1 MDGKGEMSKMRILV
15 TGGGGYLGS
24 VLTRKLLAKGYQVRV
39 IDPLWYGKDTISECM
54 KNDNFEL
61 MQEDIR
67 DLTAVVRALKGT
79 DAVIHLASIVG
90 MPAANLDPKTST
102 EINYLSTKNIAELCT
117 LYGIGTFV
125 FASTCSVYGA
135 QPGKMISEKSSVSP
149 LDVYAET
156 KYRSEK
162 AIYQVYE
169 APTIVRFGTL
179 FGLSPR
185 MRFDLAINLFMA
197 KAFSREKIT
206 VFGGNQHRPFLHVA
220 DAADALIF
228 SLEKNLDGIYNIISE
243 NFTILE
249 AAERISKLTGAE
261 IEVTDNI
268 VDKRD
273 YVVSADKIKQ
283 FGFTA
288 SRNVE
293 YAVEETR
300 KAFDEGR
307 IKSYKEAR
315 YSNYESLFT
324 SKDIQAKVYTQGPI
338 FK

>member
-1 MDGKGEMSKMRILV
+1 MDGEREIRVLI

-24 VLTRKLLAKGYQVRV
+24 IFTRKLLSKGYSVRV
-39 IDPLWYGKDTISECM
+39 IDPLWYGRNPIESCIGDE
-54 KNDNFEL
+54 NFEL

-67 DLTAVVRALKGT
+67 DLTAVVKALKDV
-79 DAVIHLASIVG
+79 DAVVHLASIVG
-90 MPAANLDPKTST
+90 MPAVNLDPRTNTK
-102 EINYLSTKNIAELCT
+102 INYLATRNIAELCS
-117 LYGIGTFV
+117 LYGIGTFL

-135 QPGKMISEKSSVSP
+135 QPGKVITEKSPVSP

-156 KYRSEK
+156 KYKSEK

-169 APTIVRFGTL
+169 APTVVRFGTL
-179 FGLSPR
+179 FGMSPR

-197 KAFSREKIT
+197 KALSKEKIT

-220 DAADALIF
+220 DAADALAF
-228 SLEKNLDGIYNIISE
+228 VLEKNLDGIYNVISE
-243 NFTILE
+243 NFTIME

-261 IEVTDNI
+261 IEVSNAI

-273 YVVSADKIKQ
+273 YVVSAEKIRQ
-283 FGFTA
+283 FGFAA

-293 YAVEETR
+293 YAVKETQE
-300 KAFDEGR
+300 AFERGKIGD
-307 IKSYKEAR
+307 YKEPK
-315 YSNYESLFT
+315 YSNYESLFS
-324 SKDIQAKVYTQGPI
+324 SKEIQAKVYTQGPI

>member
-1 MDGKGEMSKMRILV
+1 MMRILV

-24 VLTRKLLAKGYQVRV
+24 VLSRKLLAKGYQVRV
-39 IDPLWYGKDTISECM
+39 IDPLWYGRSPIEECVKDS
-54 KNDNFEL
+54 NFEL

-67 DLTAVVRALKGT
+67 DLTAVVKALKNV

-90 MPAANLDPKTST
+90 MPAANLDPRTST
-102 EINYLSTKNIAELCT
+102 EINYLATKNIAELCA
-117 LYGIGTFV
+117 LYGIGTLV

-135 QPGKMISEKSSVSP
+135 QPGKVISEKSPVSP

-162 AIYQVYE
+162 AIYQIYE

-197 KAFSREKIT
+197 KALNNEKIT

-220 DAADALIF
+220 DAADALVF
-228 SLEKNLDGIYNIISE
+228 VLEKNLDGIYNIISE
-243 NFTILE
+243 NFTIME
-249 AAERISKLTGAE
+249 AAQRISKLTGAE
-261 IEVTDNI
+261 IEVSDTI

-273 YVVSADKIKQ
+273 YTVSADKIKQ
-283 FGFTA
+283 YGFVP
-288 SRNVE
+288 SRHVE

-300 KAFDEGR
+300 KAFKEGK
-307 IKSYKEAR
+307 IKNYKEPR

-324 SKDIQAKVYTQGPI
+324 SKELQEKVYTQGPI

>member
-1 MDGKGEMSKMRILV
+1 MKVLV

-24 VLTRKLLAKGYQVRV
+24 VLTQKLLSKGYRV
-39 IDPLWYGKDTISECM
+39 KVMDPLWYGREPIQEFLTHE
-54 KNDNFEL
+54 NFEL
-61 MQEDIR
+61 MQDDIR
-67 DLTAVVRALKGT
+67 DLNAVVKAIRDVDG
-79 DAVIHLASIVG
+79 VIHLASIVG

-102 EINYLSTKNIAELCT
+102 EINYIATRNIAELCA
-117 LYGIGTFV
+117 LYGIGTLV

-135 QPGKMISEKSSVSP
+135 QPGKVIAEKSQVSP
-149 LDVYAET
+149 LDTYAET

-185 MRFDLAINLFMA
+185 MRFDLAINLFIA
-197 KAFSREKIT
+197 KAIHKEKIT

-220 DAADALIF
+220 DGADALIF
-228 SLEKNLDGIYNIISE
+228 ILEKNFDGIYNVISE

-249 AAERISKLTGAE
+249 AAQRISRLTGAE
-261 IEVTDNI
+261 IEVSSTI

-273 YVVSADKIKQ
+273 YIVSAEKIRQ
-283 FGFTA
+283 FGFNP
-288 SRNVE
+288 SRNVDD
-293 YAVEETR
+293 AVRETE
-300 KAFDEGR
+300 KAFQDGR
-307 IKSYKEAR
+307 IKNYKEPK
-315 YSNYESLFT
+315 YSNYDSLFT
-324 SKDIQAKVYTQGPI
+324 SKELQAKVYTQGPI